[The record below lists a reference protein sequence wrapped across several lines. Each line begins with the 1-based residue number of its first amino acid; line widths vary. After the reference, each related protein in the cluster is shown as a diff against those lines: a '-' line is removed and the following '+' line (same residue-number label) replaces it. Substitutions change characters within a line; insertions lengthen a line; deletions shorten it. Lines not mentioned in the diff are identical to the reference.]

1 MNDYYPGTNWEHD
14 DRGWDRA
21 ALAIVLESA
30 RELNSTDIA
39 VVHRGRLV
47 ADARWQPG
55 PVAAAEVVESLP
67 DGPVRQDIDSAQ
79 KSVSSVLA
87 AIAVGRGLLDINS
100 PVSAHLGK
108 GWAGPKAPPSEE
120 RITVRHLLTM
130 TSGLADDMSFVAE
143 PGTRWDYNLGPA
155 YHTVKRVLAAAAGS
169 SIDELTASWLT
180 GPLGMTASGWVRRTW
195 REGTP
200 ELLRPSFQ
208 YPDGEPIEGFV
219 TTAQDLARF
228 GLAVL
233 RGCMW
238 NGTALGADPNY
249 AAAMVRPSQPFNPAY
264 GYLWWLN
271 GQDRYLAPKNETVF
285 EGSFFPNAPGDTFGA
300 LGAMDRMCVVI
311 PSLDLVITRS
321 GGLAQERSAAGS
333 AFVRSLVASVCAAHP
348 LRRLP

>member
-67 DGPVRQDIDSAQ
+67 DGRVRQDIASAQ

-120 RITVRHLLTM
+120 RFTVRHLLTM

-169 SIDELTASWLT
+169 SIDELTAAWLT
-180 GPLGMTASGWVRRTW
+180 GPLGMDASGWVRRTW
-195 REGTP
+195 RRGRRNSSGLRSNTP
-200 ELLRPSFQ
+200 
-208 YPDGEPIEGFV
+208 
-219 TTAQDLARF
+219 
-228 GLAVL
+228 
-233 RGCMW
+233 
-238 NGTALGADPNY
+238 
-249 AAAMVRPSQPFNPAY
+249 MVSQS
-264 GYLWWLN
+264 
-271 GQDRYLAPKNETVF
+271 R
-285 EGSFFPNAPGDTFGA
+285 
-300 LGAMDRMCVVI
+300 
-311 PSLDLVITRS
+311 
-321 GGLAQERSAAGS
+321 
-333 AFVRSLVASVCAAHP
+333 AS
-348 LRRLP
+348 